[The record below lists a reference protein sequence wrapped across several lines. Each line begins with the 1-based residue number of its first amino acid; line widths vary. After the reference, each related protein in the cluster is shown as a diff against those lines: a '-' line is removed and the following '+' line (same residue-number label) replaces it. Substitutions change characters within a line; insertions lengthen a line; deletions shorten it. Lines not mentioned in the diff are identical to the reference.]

1 MAGSEPL
8 SLGLLGPFVLNR
20 GGGPVVLP
28 QSQKTR
34 ALLAYLAVTRRPHRR
49 ERLCG
54 MFWDVADDP
63 RGALRWSLSKLR
75 ALDDEDTP
83 RIRADRDTVAF
94 DPAGARVDALEVR
107 EAAVGGLDRH
117 SHDRLR
123 QLAAMFRGPF
133 LEGLE
138 LPDFHDFE
146 VWRIA
151 EREEF
156 RRLHLRLLR
165 ELVSRLDTTPEE
177 ALVPAREL
185 VRLAPDDESSRAALI
200 RLLAAAGR
208 RAEAEEH
215 YTLGRRQIE
224 KAGGDLGELYRTWR
238 KVAAEPATGPP
249 AAERDA
255 ARQEVRFCTA
265 PDSVRIAYA
274 TLGEG
279 PALVKTA
286 NWMSHLEYDWK
297 SPLWRHLARELSREF
312 RLVRYDQRGN
322 GLSDWNVDDF
332 SLDAC
337 VSDLEAVV
345 DAVGLERFALLGV
358 SQGSRVA
365 VAYAARHPERVSRL
379 VLYGG
384 AARGWKH
391 RSQGARD
398 ARAGLQALIRE
409 GWGRDT
415 PAFRQVFTMLFMP
428 GASPEQAAW
437 FNELQRVSTSA
448 DNALRLTEAASE
460 VDVTDRLRSV
470 RAPTLVMHA
479 TEDAVVSVE
488 EARRLAAGIPG
499 ARFVA
504 LESQN
509 HLLLDDEPAF
519 ARFLSEIRDFL
530 AAPRPQP

>member
-1 MAGSEPL
+1 MGRRAPL
-8 SLGLLGPFVLNR
+8 SLGLLGPFVVTR
-20 GGGPVVLP
+20 DGQPIALP

-34 ALLAYLAVTRRPHRR
+34 ALLAYLAVTRRPHLR

-94 DPAGARVDALEVR
+94 ELAGARVDALEVR
-107 EAAVGGLDRH
+107 EAAAGGLDRPNLE
-117 SHDRLR
+117 RLR
-123 QLAAMFRGPF
+123 ELVAMFRGPF

-138 LPDFHDFE
+138 LRDFHDFE
-146 VWRIA
+146 AWRVA
-151 EREEF
+151 EREEL
-156 RRLHLRLLR
+156 RQLHRRLLR
-165 ELVSRLDTTPEE
+165 ELVSRLEATPEE

-185 VRLAPDDESSRAALI
+185 VRLAPDDGASRAALI

-215 YTLGRRQIE
+215 YTLGRRQVE
-224 KAGGDLGELYRTWR
+224 RAGGDPGELHRTWR
-238 KVAAEPATGPP
+238 KVAAEPEAGPT
-249 AAERDA
+249 AAEADA
-255 ARQEVRFCTA
+255 ARQQVRFCRS
-265 PDSVRIAYA
+265 PDGVQIAYA
-274 TLGEG
+274 TLGRG
-279 PALVKTA
+279 PVLVKTA
-286 NWMSHLEYDWK
+286 NWMSHLEHDWK
-297 SPLWRHLARELSREF
+297 SPLWRHLARELSRGF

-322 GLSDWNVDDF
+322 GLSDRDVDDF

-337 VSDLEAVV
+337 VSDLETVV

-365 VAYAARHPERVSRL
+365 VAYAVRHPERVSHL

-391 RSQGARD
+391 RSPGARE

-415 PAFRQVFTMLFMP
+415 PAFRQVFTTLFMP

-437 FNELQRVSTSA
+437 FNELQRASTSA
-448 DNALRLTEAASE
+448 ENALRLTEAAGDA
-460 VDVTDRLRSV
+460 DVTDQLASV

-479 TEDAVVSVE
+479 TEDAMVSLE

-499 ARFVA
+499 ALFVA
-504 LESQN
+504 LQSQN

-519 ARFLSEIRDFL
+519 ARFLSEIRSFL
-530 AAPRPQP
+530 GAPRPPS